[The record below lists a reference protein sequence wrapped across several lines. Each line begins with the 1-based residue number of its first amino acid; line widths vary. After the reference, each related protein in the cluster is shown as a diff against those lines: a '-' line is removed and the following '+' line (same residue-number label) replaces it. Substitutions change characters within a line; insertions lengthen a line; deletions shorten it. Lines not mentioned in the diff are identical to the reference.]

1 MEEGLRGPGRLE
13 ARGRRTRYVAEGRAG
28 VRVPTN
34 HCQNPTVINTAII
47 NQGKRL
53 HFSLALEAFKSLPS
67 THSDQKM
74 WELEKGREDGG
85 ESERGSAK
93 WCWVDRCKKKA
104 REDDTMMNKY
114 GNK

>member
-47 NQGKRL
+47 NQGKGL
-53 HFSLALEAFKSLPS
+53 HFSLALEAFIKAYPAHILTRRCGSW
-67 THSDQKM
+67 KK
-74 WELEKGREDGG
+74 EGRMG
-85 ESERGSAK
+85 ERVSEAQRSGAGWTGVK
-93 WCWVDRCKKKA
+93 R
-104 REDDTMMNKY
+104 RPGRMIL
-114 GNK
+114 